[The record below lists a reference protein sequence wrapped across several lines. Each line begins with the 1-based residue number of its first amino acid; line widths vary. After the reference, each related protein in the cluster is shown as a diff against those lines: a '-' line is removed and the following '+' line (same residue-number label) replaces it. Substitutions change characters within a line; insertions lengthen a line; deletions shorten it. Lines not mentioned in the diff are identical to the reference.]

1 MRRFG
6 FAIAAMLLAI
16 APTLALDGQPAM
28 HDPSTVIEAGGKF
41 YVYATGNGL
50 PAFES
55 DDGWTWHRAG
65 SVMQAVPGGKP
76 GPDVIARGGNNSWA
90 PDIIRSGDKY
100 FLYYAA
106 PGPQPK
112 AAVGLL
118 VGRTLDPASPDYKWE
133 DGGPVV
139 WSDGVEDSNAID
151 PGVMRDPTN
160 GTMWLTYGSY
170 FGYIRLVEIDPKT
183 GKRLRPE
190 MKPINIAIN
199 SEASVMIVHE
209 GWYYLLV
216 THGSCCAGGNS
227 SYNIRM
233 GRSKKVTGPFVDN
246 MGVDMLQGGG
256 KLFAGSSGR
265 HVGVGHFGLLDLGDG
280 VQKFSCHYEA
290 DLDRGGISVLD
301 IRPLLWRD
309 GWPVAGDNVTAGT
322 YEIESARTG
331 TALEMAVQGVPVG
344 GARGRGGAGRG
355 GPPAGRGDTPPP
367 APPPPVPNQDAA
379 QVGTA
384 WPGGLVN
391 ARMAPYMLQAQ
402 QKWSITPVDNA
413 GGYPGSP
420 YVKITIAGT
429 ERALAATTDA
439 ELAVV
444 PAFSGGPDQL
454 WRIDQL
460 ADGTYRLM
468 PKAVPNS
475 KEPLAL
481 SAIGSS
487 TPTLEKFNG
496 GSDRQRWFLK
506 TL

>member
-1 MRRFG
+1 MSGRLAAVAAVLLLT
-6 FAIAAMLLAI
+6 FA
-16 APTLALDGQPAM
+16 PVFALDGEPGM
-28 HDPSTVIEAGGKF
+28 HDPSTVIEANGKF

-50 PAFES
+50 PAFAS
-55 DDGWTWHRAG
+55 DDGWTWHRSG

-90 PDIIRSGDKY
+90 PDIIRSGDTY

-106 PGPQPK
+106 PGTQPK

-170 FGYIRLVEIDPKT
+170 FGYIRLVELDPKT
-183 GKRLRPE
+183 GKRLHPDA
-190 MKPINIAIN
+190 KPINVAIN
-199 SEASVMIVHE
+199 SEASVMIVHD

-227 SYNIRM
+227 TYNIRM
-233 GRSKKVTGPFVDN
+233 GRSRKVTGPFVDN
-246 MGVDMLQGGG
+246 MGIDMLQGGG

-265 HVGVGHFGLLDLGDG
+265 HIGAGHFGLLDLGDG
-280 VQKFSCHYEA
+280 VQKFSCHYES

-309 GWPVAGDNVTAGT
+309 GWPVAGDNLTAGI

-344 GARGRGGAGRG
+344 GARGRGGPGRG
-355 GPPAGRGDTPPP
+355 GAPAGRADTPPP
-367 APPPPVPNQDAA
+367 PPIPGQDAA
-379 QVGTA
+379 QVGTN
-384 WPGGLVN
+384 WPARPVD

-402 QKWSITPVDNA
+402 QQWAIRPVDNA

-420 YVKITIAGT
+420 YFKITITGT
-429 ERALAATTDA
+429 ERALAATADA
-439 ELAVV
+439 ELTVV
-444 PAFSGGPDQL
+444 PVFTGGPEQL

-460 ADGTYRLM
+460 TDGSYRLM
-468 PKAVPNS
+468 PKHVPNAT
-475 KEPLAL
+475 EPLAL

-487 TPTLEKFNG
+487 MPTLEKFKPA
-496 GSDRQRWFLK
+496 SDRQRWLLR
-506 TL
+506 TP